1 MSISNEIRRAATST
15 ANHPERDNMF
25 LLTLTPVQTVSK
37 ILAHP
42 EKISTKVKTSLQRN
56 STLSSL
62 KLLDTCFS

>member
-1 MSISNEIRRAATST
+1 MSNEISGPLPAQRTI
-15 ANHPERDNMF
+15 PKEIYIF
-25 LLTLTPVQTVSK
+25 LLILTPVQTVSK